1 MQDLSC
7 ENEFYLQ
14 DNEKKNQFQ
23 IIGFA
28 LSLALKQ
35 WRRASRKWPTD
46 DSTINQTTTGFSGS
60 GICLIRKAGFYWD
73 RKFPRDVGCRK
84 QPSGL
89 WDWAKIWV
97 GMTRLSED
105 LGRDDEIERRFGSGW
120 RDWAK
125 IRVGMTGLKNPI
137 DGPHCSATSVHV
149 LGGWE
154 ESSKTL
160 LVCTSCMNRCWE
172 W

>member
-1 MQDLSC
+1 MSFIC
-7 ENEFYLQ
+7 RTMKN
-14 DNEKKNQFQ
+14 KNQFQ

-35 WRRASRKWPTD
+35 WRRATRKWPTD